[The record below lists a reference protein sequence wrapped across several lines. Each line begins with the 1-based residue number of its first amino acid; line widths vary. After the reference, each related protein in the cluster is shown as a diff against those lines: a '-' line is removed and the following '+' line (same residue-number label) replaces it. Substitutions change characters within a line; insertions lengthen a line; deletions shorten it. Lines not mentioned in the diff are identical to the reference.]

1 MSSNLKESESHVSSE
16 LQISKHPK
24 SQAGHDKLS
33 QSQAAYGL
41 CWCQAIEDHTSVQVQ
56 QNGCEMWYNHSHCHS
71 CFQFVFPR
79 YNMVLT
85 WYNHNIHNCFQIFQY
100 HSSCSSPTF
109 YDTWLFRIGAVEC
122 RGDLMQ
128 RATSGSRHLVIEWLT
143 LQPTISGCIEM
154 YRKTS

>member
-1 MSSNLKESESHVSSE
+1 MFHPNFKSQNIPSPKLDTTNSVNLK
-16 LQISKHPK
+16 LPTACADAKQLRITPRCKCSKM
-24 SQAGHDKLS
+24 
-33 QSQAAYGL
+33 AAKCGITT
-41 CWCQAIEDHTSVQVQ
+41 AIVTVVF
-56 QNGCEMWYNHSHCHS
+56 NL
-71 CFQFVFPR
+71 FFPR

>member
-33 QSQAAYGL
+33 HLKPLPTACADAKQLRITPRCKCSKMAAKCG
-41 CWCQAIEDHTSVQVQ
+41 
-56 QNGCEMWYNHSHCHS
+56 HSHCHS
-71 CFQFVFPR
+71 CFQF
-79 YNMVLT
+79 
-85 WYNHNIHNCFQIFQY
+85 
-100 HSSCSSPTF
+100 
-109 YDTWLFRIGAVEC
+109 DTWLFRIGAVEC